1 TNFATSLFRQRVG
14 KTNFARSHRFEYF
27 DGVNTLLPKEV
38 DLAERR
44 SKSRAGRCSTVTPKG
59 DIVTVPSWIAYDK
72 QILTFDAYFK
82 DLIHSVQGYDHV
94 VRKVK
99 ILFYLEDST
108 IKVVEPKVDNS
119 GIAQGCL
126 IGRQRIKIPESG
138 AFYDVIDFN
147 IGENDELNL
156 VTKVDTFPPLSL
168 PQGGVSPHLPG
179 CLDETTV
186 LNLAADMSSM
196 LADPLNCGRSDVRY
210 YTDKDLRIGDSIN
223 VGGRRV
229 VLYDCDE
236 FTRSY
241 YKIKYD
247 IDHQPI
253 ARPKTDYEM
262 SEESLNAISK
272 KLRQLPPYNGSGS
285 GMIIGK
291 RKLLKPN
298 QSIRTIN
305 TDPEYYTYEDLYVG
319 AHVEM
324 DRFKFRITG
333 CDEYTMKFMENS
345 PHRFPKA
352 NIGLILDKLRTKLK
366 DNYKTFVSQYMKQAR
381 LDPVDYSEFRSAIHK
396 VLEGDSTDQE
406 ILHLARRY
414 QMVEPRPEIN
424 REELRSLV
432 QTNLRRKLFSDFSS
446 LEDNFKKFDTTKC
459 GEVKKR
465 EFLCVLKGTRLP
477 LSKDL
482 ICAIEQSFAPNEDST
497 VKYTEF
503 IKFLNY
509 KKNPAPESVPI
520 NTEMYVQDNVRRY
533 DLRKTS
539 MENVRVDICEFI
551 KALGM
556 EEQFIRENS

>member
-1 TNFATSLFRQRVG
+1 KDLRIGDSINVGGRRVVLYDCDEFTRSYYKIKYDIDLPTFANKLNVGFPADSKVFRLSSKSVNDQMIPVLGCRLLMILISRMIVVKTSKGQTYTLQSPEERVG

-147 IGENDELNL
+147 IGEND
-156 VTKVDTFPPLSL
+156 
-168 PQGGVSPHLPG
+168 GGVSPHLPG

-381 LDPVDYSEFRSAIHK
+381 LDPVDYSEFRVLSA
-396 VLEGDSTDQE
+396 D
-406 ILHLARRY
+406 
-414 QMVEPRPEIN
+414 
-424 REELRSLV
+424 
-432 QTNLRRKLFSDFSS
+432 
-446 LEDNFKKFDTTKC
+446 
-459 GEVKKR
+459 
-465 EFLCVLKGTRLP
+465 
-477 LSKDL
+477 
-482 ICAIEQSFAPNEDST
+482 
-497 VKYTEF
+497 
-503 IKFLNY
+503 
-509 KKNPAPESVPI
+509 
-520 NTEMYVQDNVRRY
+520 
-533 DLRKTS
+533 
-539 MENVRVDICEFI
+539 
-551 KALGM
+551 
-556 EEQFIRENS
+556 

>member
-1 TNFATSLFRQRVG
+1 MDKGLRNPPLPLIPGYAFDTERVG

-82 DLIHSVQGYDHV
+82 DLIHSVQG
-94 VRKVK
+94 
-99 ILFYLEDST
+99 
-108 IKVVEPKVDNS
+108 
-119 GIAQGCL
+119 CL

-147 IGENDELNL
+147 IGENIVLFGRNFHI
-156 VTKVDTFPPLSL
+156 TNCDTFTRNFLRRLGVRVAEPLSMPSDPYLELRNGTMKSKSDRVPSPRDDKFKRFIEYDKKILRFKGYWDDRHSQYGYLHLLQVRYFLADDAIEVVEL
-168 PQGGVSPHLPG
+168 PENADDIGRYTLLKKIKLPKGGVSPHLPG

-253 ARPKTDYEM
+253 PRPKTDYEM

-272 KLRQLPPYNGSGS
+272 KLRQLPPYNGFGSFEDSAVNCHTLDPLYNPPVPSIRQFLQESGCGLDAKILRFNARRISDQDPSREFDFQYVINCYMADNTISVFKSSGQNSGSGS

-298 QSIRTIN
+298 QSIRTMN
-305 TDPEYYTYEDLYVG
+305 TYPEYYTYEDLYVG

-345 PHRFPKA
+345 PHRPTYTL
-352 NIGLILDKLRTKLK
+352 LIL
-366 DNYKTFVSQYMKQAR
+366 
-381 LDPVDYSEFRSAIHK
+381 
-396 VLEGDSTDQE
+396 
-406 ILHLARRY
+406 
-414 QMVEPRPEIN
+414 
-424 REELRSLV
+424 
-432 QTNLRRKLFSDFSS
+432 
-446 LEDNFKKFDTTKC
+446 
-459 GEVKKR
+459 
-465 EFLCVLKGTRLP
+465 
-477 LSKDL
+477 
-482 ICAIEQSFAPNEDST
+482 
-497 VKYTEF
+497 
-503 IKFLNY
+503 
-509 KKNPAPESVPI
+509 
-520 NTEMYVQDNVRRY
+520 
-533 DLRKTS
+533 
-539 MENVRVDICEFI
+539 
-551 KALGM
+551 
-556 EEQFIRENS
+556 